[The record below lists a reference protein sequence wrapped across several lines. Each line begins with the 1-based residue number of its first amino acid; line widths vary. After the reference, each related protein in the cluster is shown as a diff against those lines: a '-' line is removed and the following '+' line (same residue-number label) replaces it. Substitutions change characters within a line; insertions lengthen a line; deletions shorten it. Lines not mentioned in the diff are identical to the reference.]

1 MQDSSGAV
9 EVRLDKW
16 LQIAR
21 IFKTRTQA
29 TDACT
34 AGRVSIN
41 GAPAKPHRNPKIGD
55 RIEIERDGWTRVL
68 VVKQLRDRPGP
79 KAQAAELY
87 EDQSPPRPPLDPL
100 DRLLRRPPVLRPRGS
115 GRPTKRERRQIGR
128 LTDKE

>member
-1 MQDSSGAV
+1 MPENRETV
-9 EVRLDKW
+9 EVRVDKW

-21 IFKTRTQA
+21 VFKTRSQA
-29 TDACT
+29 TDACV

-41 GAPAKPHRNPKIGD
+41 GAPSKPHRNPKIGD

-68 VVKQLRDRPGP
+68 VVKQLRDRAVP

-100 DRLLRRPPVLRPRGS
+100 ERLLRRPPVLRARGS